1 MIEFLLSFVSYWS
14 EWAPRLLKAL
24 VNTALISALGF
35 IVASVLG
42 VLLALCL
49 VAKSTPLRRLASV
62 YVAVFRGIPLLV
74 VLFLIYFGLPGVGI
88 VFNALTSAVI
98 GLGLC
103 FAAQMAEVVRAGF
116 LAIPKGQFEA
126 AVAVG
131 FTPSQSFR
139 LIILPQVLRVSAAP
153 IIVTFV
159 ALLKD
164 SSLASLI
171 TVKELVLE
179 GRAIATEYFMPLQTF
194 IWVGVLYFVLAFPL
208 SLAARAMA
216 RRATAN
222 LR

>member
-1 MIEFLLSFVSYWS
+1 MSEFLLSFVAYWS
-14 EWAPRLLKAL
+14 EWAPRLLRAL
-24 VNTALISALGF
+24 INTAVI
-35 IVASVLG
+35 SVLG
-42 VLLALCL
+42 FVMASILGVILALCL
-49 VAKSTPLRRLASV
+49 VARSEPLRRLAGI
-62 YVAVFRGIPLLV
+62 YVAFFRGVPLLV
-74 VLFLIYFGLPGVGI
+74 MLFLIYFGLPGVGV

-116 LAIPKGQFEA
+116 LAIPRGQFEA
-126 AVAVG
+126 AAAVG
-131 FTPSQSFR
+131 FTPGQSFR
-139 LIILPQVLRVSAAP
+139 LIMLPQVLRVSAAP

-194 IWVGVLYFVLAFPL
+194 IWVGVLYFALAFPL
-208 SLAARAMA
+208 SMAARAFA
-216 RRATAN
+216 RRATTN